1 MTPKLLPLLA
11 LLMLPAACAQEGPP
25 LTEAPPENPLQ
36 ATCRAEARRDPEVIN
51 FGRQLNMGNWAN
63 EQRVGH
69 DIRVAELRA
78 YRDCMR
84 RNGVAL
90 PGGVEAVRT
99 PG

>member
-1 MTPKLLPLLA
+1 MTRLLPLLA
-11 LLMLPAACAQEGPP
+11 LLLPAACAQTAPAP
-25 LTEAPPENPLQ
+25 EAPPENPLQ
-36 ATCRAEARRDPEVIN
+36 ATCRSEARRDPEVVN

-84 RNGVAL
+84 RNGAML
-90 PGGVEAVRT
+90 PGGVEAVRA
-99 PG
+99 PL

>member
-1 MTPKLLPLLA
+1 LTLKPLPLLA
-11 LLMLPAACAQEGPP
+11 LLLATACAQQGPP
-25 LTEAPPENPLQ
+25 LADTPPENPLQ

-51 FGRQLNMGNWAN
+51 FGRQLNMGNWSN

-78 YRDCMR
+78 FRDCMR
-84 RNGVAL
+84 RNGAAM
-90 PGGVEAVRT
+90 PGGVESVRA

>member
-11 LLMLPAACAQEGPP
+11 LLLPAACAQEGPP
-25 LTEAPPENPLQ
+25 LAAAPAENPLQ

-63 EQRVGH
+63 EQRVGD

>member
-1 MTPKLLPLLA
+1 MNRLLPLLA
-11 LLMLPAACAQEGPP
+11 LLLPVACAQ
-25 LTEAPPENPLQ
+25 APAAPDPDPGTPLQ
-36 ATCRAEARRDPEVIN
+36 ASCRAEARRDPEVVN
-51 FGRQLNMGNWAN
+51 AGRQLNMGNWAN

-84 RNGVAL
+84 RNGAPL
-90 PGGVEAVRT
+90 PGGVEAIRA